1 MIPHSYRSWSLNLF
15 IFALLVLLF
24 QWSIQPGKS
33 DSIIHRMNGMLY
45 DVRLSTMMDDSMDAG
60 TTAIVVVDIDEKSL
74 QQYGRWPWSRET
86 IVSLLQH
93 IKTQGALITAFDIVF
108 SEPERNLIER
118 IRERPESA
126 PIQDFLQTLE
136 ADYDFDGKL
145 AQQFTEQDVIL
156 GYLFLNAEAD

>member
-1 MIPHSYRSWSLNLF
+1 MIRSFFRITRLSRLWRMIPHGYRSWSLNLF

-45 DVRLSTMMDDSMDAG
+45 DVRLSTMMDDSMEAG

-93 IKTQGALITAFDIVF
+93 IKAQGA
-108 SEPERNLIER
+108 
-118 IRERPESA
+118 
-126 PIQDFLQTLE
+126 
-136 ADYDFDGKL
+136 
-145 AQQFTEQDVIL
+145 
-156 GYLFLNAEAD
+156 